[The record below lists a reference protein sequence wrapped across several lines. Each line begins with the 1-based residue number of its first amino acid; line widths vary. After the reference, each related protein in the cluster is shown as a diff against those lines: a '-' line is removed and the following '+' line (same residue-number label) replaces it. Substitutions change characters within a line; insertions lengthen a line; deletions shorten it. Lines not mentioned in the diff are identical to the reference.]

1 MTRDVVFLLH
11 WIDGKAW
18 YSMDFDE
25 MKVDEETG
33 AKEQAQEDMEYENS
47 GIDERIL
54 RAVKEMGFENMTPIQ
69 KQAIPI
75 LMEGRDVI
83 GQAQTGTGIT
93 AAFGIPM
100 LQRIDENDR
109 SLQGIILCP
118 TRELAIQAAEELRKF
133 SKYMHGVKMVPI
145 YGGQDISRQ
154 IKALKGGVQIIVGTP
169 GRVMDHMRRHTIKL
183 QNVKMVILDEADEM
197 LDMGFRE
204 DMETI
209 LGEIENEH
217 QTALFSATMPQAIL
231 DITDKYQKDAE
242 LIKVTKKELTIPLI
256 KQYYFVVKSVYK
268 EEVISRLLELHGFK
282 RSIIFCNTKRMVDE
296 LAENL
301 KNRGYQAEGLHG
313 DMTQK
318 QRDFVMNRFKNGSLE
333 ILIATD
339 VAARGID
346 VDDLEAVFNYDVP
359 QDIEYYVHRIGRTG
373 RAGKEGMAFTFA
385 YGRDLYRIR
394 DIERV
399 CKTKMTE
406 MKVPKAKQVMDVK
419 VDKVIASAVEKAEG
433 ADLENLKEK
442 IEEKIT
448 ELGADPMD
456 LLAALVRMQVG
467 DNIQEIVV
475 EEPKKEGIFGRRG
488 ERRRGAEGGQE
499 GRRSRRSGRGRE
511 EERGERR
518 GSRSRGEEKESRRSD
533 RKFEEEKG
541 SRRSDRRSEE
551 EKSSRRDSRNYGEE
565 KSRRHD
571 SRNYGEEKSR
581 RHDSRSYGEEKESRR
596 DSRSY
601 GEEKESRRAGRKSE
615 DEKGRRGG
623 KGAESDKK
631 GKDRKFE
638 DAKSEGRRKKK
649 AIDVRRDG
657 SPLGVRRK

>member
-1 MTRDVVFLLH
+1 
-11 WIDGKAW
+11 
-18 YSMDFDE
+18 MDFDE

-83 GQAQTGTGIT
+83 GQAQTGTGKT

-433 ADLENLKEK
+433 TDLENLKEK

-499 GRRSRRSGRGRE
+499 SRRSRRSGRGRE

-571 SRNYGEEKSR
+571 SRSYGEEKSR

-601 GEEKESRRAGRKSE
+601 GEEKESCRAGRKSE

>member
-1 MTRDVVFLLH
+1 
-11 WIDGKAW
+11 
-18 YSMDFDE
+18 

-83 GQAQTGTGIT
+83 GQAQTGTGKT

-433 ADLENLKEK
+433 TDLENLKEK

-499 GRRSRRSGRGRE
+499 SRRSRRSGRGRE

-541 SRRSDRRSEE
+541 SCRSDRRSEE

-571 SRNYGEEKSR
+571 SRSYGEEKSR

-601 GEEKESRRAGRKSE
+601 SGEKENRRAGRKSE

-631 GKDRKFE
+631 SKDRKFE

>member
-1 MTRDVVFLLH
+1 
-11 WIDGKAW
+11 
-18 YSMDFDE
+18 
-25 MKVDEETG
+25 MKVMEETD
-33 AKEQAQEDMEYENS
+33 AKAQESEDMCYENS
-47 GIDERIL
+47 GIDKRIL
-54 RAVKEMGFENMTPIQ
+54 RAVAEMGYENMTPIQ

-83 GQAQTGTGIT
+83 GQAQTGTGKT
-93 AAFGIPM
+93 AAFGIPV
-100 LQRIDENDR
+100 LQRIDENDK

-118 TRELAIQAAEELRKF
+118 TRELAIQAADELRKF
-133 SKYMHGVKMVPI
+133 SKYMHNVKMVPI

-169 GRVMDHMRRHTIKL
+169 GRVMDHMRRHTIKI

-197 LDMGFRE
+197 LNMGFRE

-231 DITDKYQKDAE
+231 DITDKYQKDAK

-256 KQYYFVVKSVYK
+256 KQYYFVVKNIYK
-268 EEVISRLLELHGFK
+268 EEVISRLLELHDFK

-296 LAENL
+296 LAANL

-394 DIERV
+394 DIERI

-406 MKVPKAKQVMDVK
+406 MRVPNAKQVMDIK
-419 VDKVIASAVEKAEG
+419 VDKVLAAAMEKA
-433 ADLENLKEK
+433 AAENLESLKGK

-448 ELGADPMD
+448 DLEADPMD
-456 LLAALVRMQVG
+456 LLAAFVRMQVG
-467 DNIQEIVV
+467 DSIQEIAV
-475 EEPKKEGIFGRRG
+475 EEPKKAGIFGRRG
-488 ERRRGAEGGQE
+488 ERRKGAEGGQE
-499 GRRSRRSGRGRE
+499 SRKNRSGKNREEERDGRHDSRREEEKGGRRSSRGHGEEKKSRRSDERFGEGRGERRDSRRE
-511 EERGERR
+511 EERGGRR
-518 GSRSRGEEKESRRSD
+518 SGRDYGEERKSRRSD
-533 RKFEEEKG
+533 ERFGEGRG
-541 SRRSDRRSEE
+541 SRRDIRG
-551 EKSSRRDSRNYGEE
+551 YGEE
-565 KSRRHD
+565 K
-571 SRNYGEEKSR
+571 
-581 RHDSRSYGEEKESRR
+581 
-596 DSRSY
+596 
-601 GEEKESRRAGRKSE
+601 
-615 DEKGRRGG
+615 
-623 KGAESDKK
+623 
-631 GKDRKFE
+631 
-638 DAKSEGRRKKK
+638 GRRKKK
-649 AIDVRRDG
+649 TGDVRRDG
-657 SPLGVRRK
+657 SPLGVKRR

>member
-1 MTRDVVFLLH
+1 
-11 WIDGKAW
+11 
-18 YSMDFDE
+18 
-25 MKVDEETG
+25 MKVMEETD
-33 AKEQAQEDMEYENS
+33 AKAQESEDMCYENS
-47 GIDERIL
+47 GIDKRIL
-54 RAVKEMGFENMTPIQ
+54 RAVAEMGYENMTPIQ

-83 GQAQTGTGIT
+83 GQAQTGTGKT

-100 LQRIDENDR
+100 LQRIDENDK

-118 TRELAIQAAEELRKF
+118 TRELAIQAADELRKF
-133 SKYMHGVKMVPI
+133 SKYMHNVKMVPI

-169 GRVMDHMRRHTIKL
+169 GRVMDHMRRHTIKI

-197 LDMGFRE
+197 LNMGFRE

-231 DITDKYQKDAE
+231 DITDKYQKDAK

-256 KQYYFVVKSVYK
+256 KQYYFVVKNIYK
-268 EEVISRLLELHGFK
+268 EEVISRLLELHDFK

-296 LAENL
+296 LAANL

-394 DIERV
+394 DIERI

-406 MKVPKAKQVMDVK
+406 MRVPNAKQVMDIK
-419 VDKVIASAVEKAEG
+419 VDKVLAAAMEKA
-433 ADLENLKEK
+433 AAENLESLKGK

-448 ELGADPMD
+448 DLEADPMD
-456 LLAALVRMQVG
+456 LLAAFVRMQVG
-467 DNIQEIVV
+467 DSIQEIAV
-475 EEPKKEGIFGRRG
+475 EEPKKAGIFGRRG
-488 ERRRGAEGGQE
+488 ERRKGAEGGQE
-499 GRRSRRSGRGRE
+499 SRKNRSGKNREEERDGRHDSRREEEKGGRRSSRGHGEEKKSRRSDERFGEGRGERRDSRRE
-511 EERGERR
+511 EERGGRR
-518 GSRSRGEEKESRRSD
+518 SGRDYGEERKSRRSD
-533 RKFEEEKG
+533 ERFGEGRG
-541 SRRSDRRSEE
+541 SRRDIRG
-551 EKSSRRDSRNYGEE
+551 YGEE
-565 KSRRHD
+565 K
-571 SRNYGEEKSR
+571 
-581 RHDSRSYGEEKESRR
+581 
-596 DSRSY
+596 
-601 GEEKESRRAGRKSE
+601 
-615 DEKGRRGG
+615 
-623 KGAESDKK
+623 
-631 GKDRKFE
+631 
-638 DAKSEGRRKKK
+638 GRRKKK
-649 AIDVRRDG
+649 TGDVRRDG
-657 SPLGVRRK
+657 SPLGVKRR

>member
-1 MTRDVVFLLH
+1 
-11 WIDGKAW
+11 
-18 YSMDFDE
+18 
-25 MKVDEETG
+25 MKVMEETD
-33 AKEQAQEDMEYENS
+33 AKAQESEDMCYENS
-47 GIDERIL
+47 GIDKRIL
-54 RAVKEMGFENMTPIQ
+54 RAVAEMGYENMTPIQ

-83 GQAQTGTGIT
+83 GQAQTGTGKT

-100 LQRIDENDR
+100 LQRIDENDK

-118 TRELAIQAAEELRKF
+118 TRELAIQAADELRKF
-133 SKYMHGVKMVPI
+133 SKYMHNVKMVPI

-169 GRVMDHMRRHTIKL
+169 GRVMDHMRRHTIKI

-231 DITDKYQKDAE
+231 DITDKYQKDAK

-256 KQYYFVVKSVYK
+256 KQYYFVVKNIYK
-268 EEVISRLLELHGFK
+268 QEVISRLLELHDFK

-296 LAENL
+296 LAANL

-394 DIERV
+394 DIERI

-406 MKVPKAKQVMDVK
+406 MRVPNAKQVMDIK
-419 VDKVIASAVEKAEG
+419 VDKVLAAAMEKA
-433 ADLENLKEK
+433 AAENLESLKGK

-448 ELGADPMD
+448 DLEADPMD
-456 LLAALVRMQVG
+456 LLAAFVRMQVG
-467 DNIQEIVV
+467 DSIQEIAV
-475 EEPKKEGIFGRRG
+475 EEPKKAGIFGRRG
-488 ERRRGAEGGQE
+488 ERRKGAEGGQE
-499 GRRSRRSGRGRE
+499 SRKNRSGKNREEERDGRHDSRREEEKGGRRSSRGHGEEKKSRRSDERFGEGRGERRDSRRE
-511 EERGERR
+511 EERGGRR
-518 GSRSRGEEKESRRSD
+518 SGRDYGEERKSRRSD
-533 RKFEEEKG
+533 ERFGEGRG
-541 SRRSDRRSEE
+541 SRRDIRG
-551 EKSSRRDSRNYGEE
+551 YGEE
-565 KSRRHD
+565 K
-571 SRNYGEEKSR
+571 
-581 RHDSRSYGEEKESRR
+581 
-596 DSRSY
+596 
-601 GEEKESRRAGRKSE
+601 
-615 DEKGRRGG
+615 
-623 KGAESDKK
+623 
-631 GKDRKFE
+631 
-638 DAKSEGRRKKK
+638 GRRKKK
-649 AIDVRRDG
+649 TGDVRRDG
-657 SPLGVRRK
+657 SPLGVKRR

>member
-1 MTRDVVFLLH
+1 MV
-11 WIDGKAW
+11 
-18 YSMDFDE
+18 YQMDLDE
-25 MKVDEETG
+25 MKVTEETSE
-33 AKEQAQEDMEYENS
+33 KVQENEDICYENS
-47 GIDERIL
+47 GIDKRIL
-54 RAVKEMGFENMTPIQ
+54 RAVKEMGYENMTPIQ
-69 KQAIPI
+69 KQAIPV

-83 GQAQTGTGIT
+83 GQAQTGTGKT

-100 LQRIDENDR
+100 LQRIDENDK

-118 TRELAIQAAEELRKF
+118 TRELAIQAADELRKF
-133 SKYMHGVKMVPI
+133 SKYMHNVKMVPI
-145 YGGQDISRQ
+145 YGGQDIGRQ

-169 GRVMDHMRRHTIKL
+169 GRVMDHMRRHTIKI

-209 LGEIENEH
+209 LGEIESEH

-256 KQYYFVVKSVYK
+256 KQYYFVVKSIYK

-296 LAENL
+296 LAANL

-394 DIERV
+394 DIERI

-406 MKVPKAKQVMDVK
+406 MRVPNAKQVMDIK
-419 VDKVIASAVEKAEG
+419 VDKVLAAAMEKAAAEN
-433 ADLENLKEK
+433 LESLKEK
-442 IEEKIT
+442 LEEKIV
-448 ELGADPMD
+448 ELEADPME
-456 LLAALVRMQVG
+456 LLAAFVRMQVG
-467 DNIQEIVV
+467 DSIQEITV

-488 ERRRGAEGGQE
+488 ERRKGAEGGSE
-499 GRRSRRSGRGRE
+499 GRRSRLGKNRDEEKGGRRGSRRHE

-518 GSRSRGEEKESRRSD
+518 GSRSHGEESGERRSSRRYEEERGERRSSRRYEEESGAQRDSRREEEKGKRRGSRSYGEERKEQRAAGRSEEGRKERRDSHSGEKESRRA
-533 RKFEEEKG
+533 RKT
-541 SRRSDRRSEE
+541 EE
-551 EKSSRRDSRNYGEE
+551 EKSI
-565 KSRRHD
+565 
-571 SRNYGEEKSR
+571 
-581 RHDSRSYGEEKESRR
+581 RHDSRSYGEEKI
-596 DSRSY
+596 
-601 GEEKESRRAGRKSE
+601 
-615 DEKGRRGG
+615 
-623 KGAESDKK
+623 
-631 GKDRKFE
+631 
-638 DAKSEGRRKKK
+638 RRKRK
-649 AIDVRRDG
+649 AVDVRRDG
-657 SPLGVRRK
+657 SPLGVKRR

>member
-1 MTRDVVFLLH
+1 
-11 WIDGKAW
+11 
-18 YSMDFDE
+18 
-25 MKVDEETG
+25 MKVMEETD
-33 AKEQAQEDMEYENS
+33 AKAQESEDMCYENS
-47 GIDERIL
+47 GIDKRIL
-54 RAVKEMGFENMTPIQ
+54 RAVAEMGYENMTPIQ

-83 GQAQTGTGIT
+83 GQAQTGTGKT

-100 LQRIDENDR
+100 LQRIDENDK

-118 TRELAIQAAEELRKF
+118 TRELAIQAADELRKF
-133 SKYMHGVKMVPI
+133 SKYMHNVKMVPI

-169 GRVMDHMRRHTIKL
+169 GRVMDHMRRHTIKI
-183 QNVKMVILDEADEM
+183 QNVRMVILDEADEM

-231 DITDKYQKDAE
+231 DITDKYQKDAK

-256 KQYYFVVKSVYK
+256 KQYYFVVKNIYK
-268 EEVISRLLELHGFK
+268 EEVIIRLLELHDFNS
-282 RSIIFCNTKRMVDE
+282 SIIFCNNKMMVDE
-296 LAENL
+296 MAANL

-394 DIERV
+394 DIERI

-406 MKVPKAKQVMDVK
+406 MRVPNAKQVMDIK
-419 VDKVIASAVEKAEG
+419 VDKVLAAAMEKA
-433 ADLENLKEK
+433 AAENLESLKGK

-448 ELGADPMD
+448 DLEADPMD
-456 LLAALVRMQVG
+456 LLAAFVRMQVG
-467 DNIQEIVV
+467 DSIQEIAV
-475 EEPKKEGIFGRRG
+475 EEPKKAGIFGRRG
-488 ERRRGAEGGQE
+488 ERRKGAEGGQE
-499 GRRSRRSGRGRE
+499 SRKNRSGKNREEERDGRHDSRREEEKGGRRSSRGHGEEKKSRRSDERFGEGRGERRDSRRE
-511 EERGERR
+511 EERGGRR
-518 GSRSRGEEKESRRSD
+518 SGRDYGEERKSRRSD
-533 RKFEEEKG
+533 ERFGEGRG
-541 SRRSDRRSEE
+541 SRRDIRG
-551 EKSSRRDSRNYGEE
+551 YGEE
-565 KSRRHD
+565 K
-571 SRNYGEEKSR
+571 
-581 RHDSRSYGEEKESRR
+581 
-596 DSRSY
+596 
-601 GEEKESRRAGRKSE
+601 
-615 DEKGRRGG
+615 
-623 KGAESDKK
+623 
-631 GKDRKFE
+631 
-638 DAKSEGRRKKK
+638 GRRKKK
-649 AIDVRRDG
+649 TGDVRRDG
-657 SPLGVRRK
+657 SPLGVKRR

>member
-1 MTRDVVFLLH
+1 
-11 WIDGKAW
+11 
-18 YSMDFDE
+18 
-25 MKVDEETG
+25 MKVMEETD
-33 AKEQAQEDMEYENS
+33 AKAQESEDMCYENS
-47 GIDERIL
+47 GIDKRIL
-54 RAVKEMGFENMTPIQ
+54 RAVAEMGYENMTPIQ

-83 GQAQTGTGIT
+83 GQAQTGTGKT

-100 LQRIDENDR
+100 LQRIDENDK

-118 TRELAIQAAEELRKF
+118 TRELAIQAADELRKF
-133 SKYMHGVKMVPI
+133 SKYMHNVKMVPI

-169 GRVMDHMRRHTIKL
+169 GRVMDHMRRHTIKI

-231 DITDKYQKDAE
+231 DITDKYQKDAK

-256 KQYYFVVKSVYK
+256 KQYYFVVKNIYK
-268 EEVISRLLELHGFK
+268 EEVISRLLELHDFK

-296 LAENL
+296 LAANL

-394 DIERV
+394 DIERI

-406 MKVPKAKQVMDVK
+406 MRVPNAKQVMDIK
-419 VDKVIASAVEKAEG
+419 VDKVLAAAMEKA
-433 ADLENLKEK
+433 AAENLESLKGK

-448 ELGADPMD
+448 DLEADPMD
-456 LLAALVRMQVG
+456 LLAAFVRMQVG
-467 DNIQEIVV
+467 DSIQEIAV
-475 EEPKKEGIFGRRG
+475 EEPKKAGIFGRRG
-488 ERRRGAEGGQE
+488 ERRKGAEGGQE
-499 GRRSRRSGRGRE
+499 SRKNRSGKNREEEKGGRRSSRGHGEEKKSRRSDERFGEGRGERRDSRRE
-511 EERGERR
+511 EERGGRR
-518 GSRSRGEEKESRRSD
+518 SGRDYGEERKSRRSD
-533 RKFEEEKG
+533 ERFGEGRG
-541 SRRSDRRSEE
+541 SRRDIRG
-551 EKSSRRDSRNYGEE
+551 YGEE
-565 KSRRHD
+565 K
-571 SRNYGEEKSR
+571 
-581 RHDSRSYGEEKESRR
+581 
-596 DSRSY
+596 
-601 GEEKESRRAGRKSE
+601 
-615 DEKGRRGG
+615 
-623 KGAESDKK
+623 
-631 GKDRKFE
+631 
-638 DAKSEGRRKKK
+638 GRRKKK
-649 AIDVRRDG
+649 TGDVRRDG
-657 SPLGVRRK
+657 SPLGVKRR